1 MTGWRR
7 SLLSYRFVALFPT
20 PVYDRAPPAHPRG
33 ANKTGMLYAEH
44 NPCSR
49 AGEFGLLGAAATF
62 AILLTG
68 AAMPGRAQQIHV
80 AVAGPITGE
89 YAAFGAQMKE
99 GAEQAVA
106 DLNKAGGV
114 LGKQLVLDVGD
125 DACDPKQA
133 VSVANQ
139 FASKGVKLVAGH
151 FCSGSSIPA
160 SKVYSEEG
168 ILQISPASTNPK
180 YTDEGSWNTF
190 RVCGRDDEQGKVAGD
205 YLAKHFKGEKIAIL
219 NDNSAY
225 GKGLADETAKAL
237 HAAGGKE
244 VLATAYTP
252 GEKDYSSLVSR
263 LKEAGV
269 SVIYIGG
276 YHTEA
281 GLIIRQAKEQGMKA
295 TLVGGD
301 ALVTNEFWQ
310 IAGDAGVG
318 TLMTFPPDPRLMK
331 AAAEVVK
338 EFKAKNIDPE
348 GYVLYT
354 YAAVQVWAD
363 AVKKAGT
370 TDPKKVAAE
379 LKAAGNWPT
388 VLGPVSFDKKGDTT
402 GGGYVF
408 YIWKSGSYAQM

>member
-1 MTGWRR
+1 M
-7 SLLSYRFVALFPT
+7 LSNTRQSGL
-20 PVYDRAPPAHPRG
+20 R
-33 ANKTGMLYAEH
+33 K
-44 NPCSR
+44 
-49 AGEFGLLGAAATF
+49 GLLGAVATLAF
-62 AILLTG
+62 ALTG
-68 AAMPGRAQQIHV
+68 AAPQAQAQIHI
-80 AVAGPITGE
+80 ATAGPITGE
-89 YAAFGAQMKE
+89 YASFGQQMKE

-106 DLNKAGGV
+106 DINKAGGL
-114 LGKQLVLDVGD
+114 LGQQIVLDVGD

-168 ILQISPASTNPK
+168 ILQITPASTNPK

-205 YLAKHFKGEKIAIL
+205 YLAKHFKNDKIAIL

-225 GKGLADETAKAL
+225 GKGLADETQKAL

-269 SVIYIGG
+269 NVIYVGG
-276 YHTEA
+276 YHTESA
-281 GLIIRQAKEQGMKA
+281 LIIRQAKEQGMKA

-310 IAGDAGVG
+310 IAGDAGAG
-318 TLMTFPPDPRLMK
+318 TMMTFPPDPRLMK
-331 AAAEVVK
+331 SAADVVK

-354 YAAVQVWAD
+354 YAAIQVWAD
-363 AVKKAGT
+363 AVKKIKS
-370 TDPKKVAAE
+370 TDPKKVATE
-379 LKAAGNWPT
+379 LKASGNWPS
-388 VLGPVSFDKKGDTT
+388 VLGPISFDKKGDTT

-408 YIWKSGSYAQM
+408 YVWKNGSYAEM

>member
-1 MTGWRR
+1 
-7 SLLSYRFVALFPT
+7 
-20 PVYDRAPPAHPRG
+20 
-33 ANKTGMLYAEH
+33 
-44 NPCSR
+44 
-49 AGEFGLLGAAATF
+49 
-62 AILLTG
+62 
-68 AAMPGRAQQIHV
+68 
-80 AVAGPITGE
+80 
-89 YAAFGAQMKE
+89 MKQ
-99 GAEQAVA
+99 GAEQAVE
-106 DLNKAGGV
+106 DINKAGGV
-114 LGKQLVLDVGD
+114 LGQKLVLSVGD

-139 FASKGVKLVAGH
+139 FASKGVKFVAGH

-160 SKVYSEEG
+160 SKVYGEEG

-180 YTDEGSWNTF
+180 FTDEGSWNTF

-205 YLAKHFKGEKIAIL
+205 YLAKHFKNEKIAIL

-263 LKEAGV
+263 LKQAGV
-269 SVIYIGG
+269 TVIYVGG
-276 YHTEA
+276 YHTES

-310 IAGDAGVG
+310 IAGDSGNG
-318 TLMTFPPDPRLMK
+318 TMMTFPPDPRLMK
-331 AAAEVVK
+331 TAADVVK
-338 EFKAKNIDPE
+338 EFKAKGIDPE

-354 YAAVQVWAD
+354 YAAVQAWVD

-370 TDPKKVAAE
+370 TDPKKVAAA
-379 LKAAGNWPT
+379 LKAGKDWPT
-388 VLGPVSFDKKGDTT
+388 VLGPVSFDKKGDVT

-408 YIWKSGSYAQM
+408 YVWKNGAYAQM

>member
-1 MTGWRR
+1 MLTNTVRR
-7 SLLSYRFVALFPT
+7 R
-20 PVYDRAPPAHPRG
+20 
-33 ANKTGMLYAEH
+33 
-44 NPCSR
+44 
-49 AGEFGLLGAAATF
+49 LLGAAAV
-62 AILLTG
+62 AALLTG
-68 AAMPGRAQQIHV
+68 TAMPASAQIHI
-80 AVAGPITGE
+80 ATAGPMTGE
-89 YAAFGAQMKE
+89 YAAFGQQMKA

-114 LGKQLVLDVGD
+114 LGKQLILDVGD

-139 FASKGVKLVAGH
+139 LASKQVKLVAGH

-160 SKVYSEEG
+160 SKVYGEEG

-205 YLAKHFKGEKIAIL
+205 YMAKHFKAEKVAIL

-225 GKGLADETAKAL
+225 GKGLAEETKKSFTAL
-237 HAAGGKE
+237 GGKVAME
-244 VLATAYTP
+244 AAYTP

-263 LKEAGV
+263 MKQAGIT
-269 SVIYIGG
+269 VIYVGG
-276 YHTEA
+276 YHTES

-310 IAGDAGVG
+310 IAGEAGAG
-318 TLMTFPPDPRLMK
+318 TMMTFPPDPRLMK
-331 AAAEVVK
+331 TAASVVA
-338 EFKAKNIDPE
+338 EFKAKNVDPE

-354 YAAVQVWAD
+354 YAAIQVWAD

-370 TDPKKVAAE
+370 VDAKKVATE
-379 LKAAGNWPT
+379 LKASGKWAS
-388 VLGPVSFDKKGDTT
+388 VLGPVTFDKKGDTV

-408 YIWKSGSYAQM
+408 YVWKNGQYAEM

>member
-1 MTGWRR
+1 MQPGRR
-7 SLLSYRFVALFPT
+7 R
-20 PVYDRAPPAHPRG
+20 
-33 ANKTGMLYAEH
+33 
-44 NPCSR
+44 
-49 AGEFGLLGAAATF
+49 GLLGAAATL
-62 AILLTG
+62 AIALTG
-68 AAMPGRAQQIHV
+68 AAMPAQAQIHI
-80 AVAGPITGE
+80 AVAGPLTGE
-89 YAAFGAQMKE
+89 NASFGEQMKE
-99 GAEQAVA
+99 GADQAVA

-114 LGKQLVLDVGD
+114 LGQQLVLEVAD

-139 FASKGVKLVAGH
+139 LAAKKVQLVVGH

-160 SKVYSEEG
+160 SKVYTEEG
-168 ILQISPASTNPK
+168 IIEISPASTNPK

-190 RVCGRDDEQGKVAGD
+190 RVCGRDDEQGAVAGA
-205 YLAKHFKGEKIAIL
+205 YLAKHFKDEKIAIL

-225 GKGLADETAKAL
+225 GKGLADETMKAL

-244 VLATAYTP
+244 VLAAAYTP

-263 LKEAGV
+263 LKQSGV
-269 SVIYIGG
+269 TVIYVGG
-276 YHTEA
+276 YHTES

-310 IAGDAGVG
+310 IAGDAGNG
-318 TLMTFPPDPRLMK
+318 TMMTFPPDPRLMK
-331 AAAEVVK
+331 TAADVVK

-363 AVKKAGT
+363 AAKKAGT
-370 TDPKKVAAE
+370 TDARKVAAA
-379 LKAAGNWPT
+379 LKASGNWPT
-388 VLGPVSFDKKGDTT
+388 VLGPISFDKKGDTT

-408 YIWKSGSYAQM
+408 YVWRNGAYAQM